1 MIDGLRHLHML
12 MAGLSILGF
21 LLRGGWAWR
30 MPRLLK
36 RKPVKILPHVI
47 DTLLL
52 ASAIALLFAY
62 GWNPFVQGWLV
73 AKIVLLI
80 VYIGLGLVALKPW
93 YGAAVRVPAFV
104 AAVAVFA
111 WIYAIASAHAVVPFV

>member
-12 MAGLSILGF
+12 MVGVSIFGF
-21 LLRGGWAWR
+21 ALRGLWAWR
-30 MPRLLK
+30 MPGLLA

-62 GWNPFVQGWLV
+62 GWNPFAQGWLV

-80 VYIGLGLVALKPW
+80 VYIGLGLIALKPW
-93 YGAAVRVPAFV
+93 YGASVRVPAFF

-111 WIYAIASAHAVVPFV
+111 WIFAIARSKLILPLA

>member
-1 MIDGLRHLHML
+1 MIDGLRHLHFL
-12 MAGLSILGF
+12 MAGLSMLGF
-21 LLRGGWAWR
+21 LLRGLWAWLT
-30 MPRLLK
+30 PGLLA

-62 GWNPFVQGWLV
+62 GWNPFAQAWLV

-93 YGAAVRVPAFV
+93 YGASVRVPAFF

-111 WIYAIASAHAVVPFV
+111 WIVAIALSKLVLPFA